1 MEDYSEQDSHNIA
14 SPTEEPKSVGTSCC
28 SEFPLSLL
36 EIGQPCQAHP
46 DLHKIIQVRNM
57 GARLGFCRRVE
68 WNVCFTFGIS
78 LLGKIPGNWK
88 FTFQAGAIKSS
99 LFLLLPTISQERG
112 RHGAAL
118 AGTKLLPLWR
128 EVALLGVRSGF
139 GAGRLM
145 GTLSPWGAHQQPAS
159 LPGIILVS
167 ALPLSFSGRGI
178 SGSGRQERQ

>member
-1 MEDYSEQDSHNIA
+1 MEDYSEQDSHNVA
-14 SPTEEPKSVGTSCC
+14 SPTEEPKSSTGTSCC

-46 DLHKIIQVRNM
+46 DLHKIIQVRNVE
-57 GARLGFCRRVE
+57 AQLGFCRRVE

-118 AGTKLLPLWR
+118 AGT
-128 EVALLGVRSGF
+128 
-139 GAGRLM
+139 
-145 GTLSPWGAHQQPAS
+145 
-159 LPGIILVS
+159 
-167 ALPLSFSGRGI
+167 
-178 SGSGRQERQ
+178 